1 MVRPRATCMP
11 FARYESRLDLLEGI
25 AHDLPVLPR
34 PPGYWRRMT
43 ASGYPGIILVG
54 TIPGVV
60 VTSGPTGR
68 HNTDSLMRGGKLP

>member
-1 MVRPRATCMP
+1 
-11 FARYESRLDLLEGI
+11 
-25 AHDLPVLPR
+25 
-34 PPGYWRRMT
+34 MT

-68 HNTDSLMRGGKLP
+68 HDTDSLMREGKLP